1 MHGIMHG
8 MQHQQTLATQAHAHT
23 AQSPARHAHALK
35 QIRLGQ
41 KKKKK
46 KKHTISRGSSPR
58 EVAHTRA
65 EDDSAS
71 AFGATA
77 R

>member
-41 KKKKK
+41 KKK
-46 KKHTISRGSSPR
+46 HTITRRSPR

-65 EDDSAS
+65 DDDSAS